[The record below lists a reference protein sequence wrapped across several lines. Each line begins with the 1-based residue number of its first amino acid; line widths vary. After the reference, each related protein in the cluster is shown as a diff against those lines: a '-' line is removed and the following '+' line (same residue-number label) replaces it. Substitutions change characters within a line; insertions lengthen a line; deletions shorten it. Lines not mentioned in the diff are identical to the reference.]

1 MTDQD
6 DTEYIGIKDLTM
18 ETFFTPKFILI
29 LSAVGLAGLVVILL
43 LFLLC
48 HRLYK
53 HHIRGYNPTA
63 TREVCHHINF
73 CRWLWQLFRSY
84 CWFIP

>member
-1 MTDQD
+1 VFSFPENVTDQD
-6 DTEYIGIKDLTM
+6 DTEYTGIKDLTM

-53 HHIRGYNPTA
+53 HHTGYNPTA
-63 TREVCHHINF
+63 TREVCQHHINF
-73 CRWLWQLFRSY
+73 SR
-84 CWFIP
+84 